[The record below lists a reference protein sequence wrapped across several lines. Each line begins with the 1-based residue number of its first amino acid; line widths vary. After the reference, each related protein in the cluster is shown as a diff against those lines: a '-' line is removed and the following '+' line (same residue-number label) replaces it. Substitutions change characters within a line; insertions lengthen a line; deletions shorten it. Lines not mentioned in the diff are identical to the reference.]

1 MKAPM
6 AHERARTASPRGA
19 KNALVL
25 TETAARAVVRG
36 HPWVF
41 REQVRRAPEAAA
53 GDEVTVTREDGTA
66 LGVAIFDPTSALI
79 ARMLGGPEVRGGE
92 ATLTSRLVS
101 AIGLRERL
109 VASDDTTA
117 YRVVNGE
124 GDRLPGLVIDR
135 YGDIAVVRTDGD
147 GPAAWVERYR
157 ATIVG
162 ELRRSGVRA
171 VARRITAEK
180 ADKIA
185 PWGGAEDVPDTC
197 TVLEHGMTM
206 EIDLAR
212 GQKTG
217 AFLDQRE
224 NRRRIRELARGR
236 NVLNLFSY
244 SGGFSLAAALGGAK
258 KTTSVDIASAG
269 HASAQRSFRANDLD
283 PAAHGFVTAD
293 AFAYLDQAKAKGVRF
308 DLVICD
314 PPSFAPSE
322 KAKARGLAGY
332 RKLHAAC
339 AAVLTEGAI
348 FCAASCSS
356 HVNAT
361 DFVQTLDE
369 ETVGAKLR
377 LLELHGQPLDHP
389 TLPGWPEGRYLKMAV
404 LG

>member
-1 MKAPM
+1 M
-6 AHERARTASPRGA
+6 AHERTRTASPRGA
-19 KNALVL
+19 KGALIL

-53 GDEVTVTREDGTA
+53 GDEVPVTREDGTA

-79 ARMLGGPEVRGGE
+79 ARMLGGPSVRGGE
-92 ATLTSRLVS
+92 ALLTSRVVS
-101 AIGLRERL
+101 AIALRQRL
-109 VASDDTTA
+109 VASDDTNA

-135 YGDIAVVRTDGD
+135 YGDVAVVRTDGD
-147 GPAAWVERYR
+147 GPAAWVERHR

-171 VARRITAEK
+171 VARRVV
-180 ADKIA
+180 ADKGDKIV

-197 TVLEHGMTM
+197 LVLEHGMTM
-206 EIDLAR
+206 EVDLAR

-224 NRRRIRELARGR
+224 NRLRVRGLANGR
-236 NVLNLFSY
+236 TVLNLFSY

-258 KTTSVDIASAG
+258 KTISVDVASAG
-269 HASAQRSFRANDLD
+269 HASAQRSFQANGLD
-283 PAAHGFVTAD
+283 PAAHSFVTAD
-293 AFAYLDQAKAKGVRF
+293 AFAYLDQQKARGTRF

-322 KAKARGLAGY
+322 KAKTRGLAGY

-339 AAVLTEGAI
+339 AAVLAEGGV

-356 HVNAT
+356 HVTAT
-361 DFVQTLDE
+361 DFVQTLDD
-369 ETVGAKLR
+369 ETLGLGLR

-389 TLPGWPEGRYLKMAV
+389 SLPSWPEGRYLKMAV